1 MVDKHA
7 TLEVNTAR
15 YYWARRPPR
24 APCLDKQA
32 KKRALTILEPTRELS
47 VASRRP
53 FGASAGGIPDK
64 TKQTHCVLG
73 VVGKLCG
80 AILGPSWGH
89 LGAIV
94 EPSSGHL
101 DMELES
107 RVYPEGR
114 PIKAPGN

>member
-24 APCLDKQA
+24 APCLGEQA

-80 AILGPSWGH
+80 AILGPW
-89 LGAIV
+89 AIL
-94 EPSSGHL
+94 EPSWSHL
-101 DMELES
+101 QAIWTWSWRAGYIPKDAL
-107 RVYPEGR
+107 
-114 PIKAPGN
+114 